1 MQCTRKPVNRL
12 TQTTKISE
20 TGAYNTK
27 AARDTPLSLYIQQLK
42 VKILRNGTAHDCK
55 K

>member
-27 AARDTPLSLYIQQLK
+27 AARETPLGLYIQQLK